1 MNIKCLA
8 APGAVAAWRL
18 DSRKYSYIENKGK
31 TMTGTNNTEI
41 SPAIL
46 KILANRGITD
56 PADISE
62 YMSPIPK
69 KTYDPFLM
77 KGMDEAS
84 DMIIEYARG
93 GRRIC
98 VYGDYD
104 ADGVTSVTLMMTL
117 LGELGADAWYY
128 IPSRFEEGYGLNRGA
143 IYRIAARGTELV
155 ITVDNGCVAFDEVA
169 YIKEKGMAVI
179 VTDHHN
185 VEAQSPDCLMLN
197 PKQSDDDYP
206 FSFLCGCGVA
216 FKLAQAIT
224 RKTGIDRK
232 KLNRMLDIVGIA
244 TVGDIV
250 PLVDENRTLVKYG
263 MDRIRRNERP
273 GLSCLLD
280 VAGIKAEAV
289 GSYNI
294 AFGIVPY
301 INSCGRM
308 KKADMGV
315 ELLTG
320 TDLSRDRELAATMKE
335 LNTLRRS
342 TQDAIYDKAV
352 KWIEAQAADA
362 KNYGADGAAGCD
374 KGGGCADNGYDGEN
388 ASDRIPYFI
397 LYYAGDAHEG
407 VTGIVAGKIKEKYY
421 RPVVIVTDSGDG
433 VVKGTGRSV
442 PGIDLHALLSKYSDL
457 FLRFGGHAGACG
469 FSMNSEH
476 IDHLRSGLNEDVKAM
491 LEKDPTLLTYTL
503 VPDAVITGDEVT
515 LELARDVRRM
525 EPFGEGNPRP
535 VFLIKDITVK
545 NVRKMGSDGQYR
557 KFSCMSAGGRLFDAV
572 CFDTDVKGLDDV
584 DAGSLID
591 IAGEVDENIWNGRSS
606 VQVVVR
612 DIEFS

>member
-1 MNIKCLA
+1 MEYK
-8 APGAVAAWRL
+8 
-18 DSRKYSYIENKGK
+18 NK
-31 TMTGTNNTEI
+31 TDI

-46 KILANRGITD
+46 RILKKRGITD
-56 PADISE
+56 PADIEE
-62 YMSPIPK
+62 YMSPTPK
-69 KTYDPFLM
+69 RTYDPFLM

-104 ADGVTSVTLMMTL
+104 CDGVTSVSLMMTL
-117 LGELGADAWYY
+117 LGELAADAWYY
-128 IPSRFEEGYGLNRGA
+128 IPSRFEEGYGLNKKA
-143 IYRIAARGTELV
+143 IDRIAERGTQLI

-185 VEAQSPDCLMLN
+185 VDTQSPDCIMLD
-197 PKQSDDDYP
+197 PKQTDDDYP

-216 FKLAQAIT
+216 FKLAQAVT
-224 RKTGIDRK
+224 RKTGISKK
-232 KLNRMLDIVGIA
+232 KLNSLLDIVGIA

-250 PLVDENRTLVKYG
+250 PLIDENRTLVKYG

-280 VAGIKAEAV
+280 AAGIKAEAV

-308 KKADMGV
+308 KRADMGV

-320 TDLSRDRELAATMKE
+320 LDIDRNEKLAASMKE
-335 LNTLRRS
+335 LNMLRRS
-342 TQDAIYDKAV
+342 TQDEIYNKAV
-352 KWIEAQAADA
+352 EWLEARAAVP
-362 KNYGADGAAGCD
+362 
-374 KGGGCADNGYDGEN
+374 ADNGCGEN
-388 ASDRIPYFI
+388 SGIPYFV

-421 RPVVIVTDSGDG
+421 RPVVIVTDSGNG
-433 VVKGTGRSV
+433 IVKGTGRSV
-442 PGIDLHALLSKYSDL
+442 PGIDLHALLGRYSHL
-457 FLRFGGHAGACG
+457 FMRFGGHAGACG
-469 FSMNSEH
+469 FSMSSEH
-476 IDHLRSGLNEDVKAM
+476 VDHLRECLNDDVRKMLDDRPGLLDYV
-491 LEKDPTLLTYTL
+491 L
-503 VPDAVITGDEVT
+503 VPDAVVTGDDVT

-525 EPFGEGNPRP
+525 EPFGEGNARP
-535 VFLIKDITVK
+535 VFRIKDITIR
-545 NVRKMGSDGQYR
+545 NVRKMGAEGQYR
-557 KFSCMSAGGRLFDAV
+557 KFSCMSEGGRMFDAV
-572 CFDTDVKGLDDV
+572 CFYGDIEYLDDV
-584 DAGSLID
+584 CAGD
-591 IAGEVDENIWNGRSS
+591 TVEFMGEIDENVWNGRSS

-612 DIEFS
+612 EINIM

>member
-1 MNIKCLA
+1 MEYK
-8 APGAVAAWRL
+8 
-18 DSRKYSYIENKGK
+18 NK
-31 TMTGTNNTEI
+31 TDI

-46 KILANRGITD
+46 RILKKRGITD
-56 PADISE
+56 PADIEE
-62 YMSPIPK
+62 YMSPTPRR
-69 KTYDPFLM
+69 TYDPFLM

-104 ADGVTSVTLMMTL
+104 CDGVTSVSLMMTL
-117 LGELGADAWYY
+117 LGELAADAWYY
-128 IPSRFEEGYGLNRGA
+128 IPSRFEEGYGLNKKA
-143 IYRIAARGTELV
+143 IDRIAEHGTQLI
-155 ITVDNGCVAFDEVA
+155 ITVDNGCVAFEEVA
-169 YIKEKGMAVI
+169 YIKEKGIAVI

-185 VEAQSPDCLMLN
+185 VDTQSPDCIMLD
-197 PKQSDDDYP
+197 PKQTDDDYP

-216 FKLAQAIT
+216 FKLAQAVT
-224 RKTGIDRK
+224 RKTGISKK
-232 KLNRMLDIVGIA
+232 KLNSLLDIVGIA

-250 PLVDENRTLVKYG
+250 PLIDENRTLVKYG

-280 VAGIKAEAV
+280 AAGIKAEAV

-308 KKADMGV
+308 KRADMGV

-320 TDLSRDRELAATMKE
+320 LDIDRNEKLAASMKE

-342 TQDAIYDKAV
+342 TQDEIYNKAV
-352 KWIEAQAADA
+352 EWLEARAAVP
-362 KNYGADGAAGCD
+362 
-374 KGGGCADNGYDGEN
+374 ADNGCGEN
-388 ASDRIPYFI
+388 SGIPYFV

-421 RPVVIVTDSGDG
+421 RPVVIVTDSGNG
-433 VVKGTGRSV
+433 IVKGTGRSV
-442 PGIDLHALLSKYSDL
+442 PGIDLHALLGRYSHL
-457 FLRFGGHAGACG
+457 FMRFGGHAGACG
-469 FSMNSEH
+469 FSMSSEH
-476 IDHLRSGLNEDVKAM
+476 VDHLRECLNDDVRKMLDDRPGLLDYV
-491 LEKDPTLLTYTL
+491 L
-503 VPDAVITGDEVT
+503 VPDAVITGDDVT

-525 EPFGEGNPRP
+525 EPFGEGNARP
-535 VFLIKDITVK
+535 VFRIKDITIR
-545 NVRKMGSDGQYR
+545 NVRKIGAEGQYR
-557 KFSCMSAGGRLFDAV
+557 KFSCMSEGGRMFDAV
-572 CFDTDVKGLDDV
+572 CFYGDIEYLDDV
-584 DAGSLID
+584 CAGD
-591 IAGEVDENIWNGRSS
+591 TVEFMGEIDENVWNGRSS

-612 DIEFS
+612 EINIM

>member
-1 MNIKCLA
+1 MEYK
-8 APGAVAAWRL
+8 
-18 DSRKYSYIENKGK
+18 NK
-31 TMTGTNNTEI
+31 TDI

-46 KILANRGITD
+46 GILKNRGITD
-56 PADISE
+56 TADIEE
-62 YMSPIPK
+62 YMSPTPK

-77 KGMDEAS
+77 KGMNEAS
-84 DMIIEYARG
+84 DMIIEYARS

-98 VYGDYD
+98 IYGDYD
-104 ADGVTSVTLMMTL
+104 CDGVTSVTLMMTL

-128 IPSRFEEGYGLNRGA
+128 IPSRFEEGYGLNRSA
-143 IYRIAARGTELV
+143 IDRIAERGTQLV

-185 VEAQSPDCLMLN
+185 VDTKSPDCIMLD
-197 PKQSDDDYP
+197 PKQTDDDYP

-224 RKTGIDRK
+224 RKTGISKK
-232 KLNRMLDIVGIA
+232 KLNSLLDIVGIA

-263 MDRIRRNERP
+263 MDRIRRNDRP

-280 VAGIKAEAV
+280 AAGIKAEAV

-308 KKADMGV
+308 KRADMGV

-320 TDLSRDRELAATMKE
+320 IDTDKNEKLAAAMKE

-342 TQDAIYDKAV
+342 TQDAIYNKAV
-352 KWIEAQAADA
+352 EWLEAQAAVP
-362 KNYGADGAAGCD
+362 ADDGC
-374 KGGGCADNGYDGEN
+374 GER
-388 ASDRIPYFI
+388 SGIPYFV

-421 RPVVIVTDSGDG
+421 RPVVIVTDSGNG
-433 VVKGTGRSV
+433 IVKGTGRSV
-442 PGIDLHALLSKYSDL
+442 LGIDLHALLSRYSHL
-457 FLRFGGHAGACG
+457 FMRFGGHAGACG
-469 FSMNSEH
+469 FSMKAEH
-476 IDHLRSGLNEDVKAM
+476 IEYLRNALNEDVKAM
-491 LEKDPTLLTYTL
+491 LDERPDLLKYVL
-503 VPDAVITGDEVT
+503 VPDAVITGDDVT

-525 EPFGEGNPRP
+525 EPFGEGNARP
-535 VFLIKDITVK
+535 VFMIKDITVR
-545 NVRKMGSDGQYR
+545 NVRKMGAEGQYR
-557 KFSCMSAGGRLFDAV
+557 KFSCMSKGGRMFDAV
-572 CFDTDVKGLDDV
+572 CFDSDLEYLDDV
-584 DAGSLID
+584 CAGD
-591 IAGEVDENIWNGRSS
+591 TVEFMGEIDENVWNGRSS

-612 DIEFS
+612 EINII

>member
-1 MNIKCLA
+1 MEYK
-8 APGAVAAWRL
+8 
-18 DSRKYSYIENKGK
+18 NK
-31 TMTGTNNTEI
+31 TDI

-46 KILANRGITD
+46 RILKKRGITD
-56 PADISE
+56 PADIEE
-62 YMSPIPK
+62 YMSPTPK
-69 KTYDPFLM
+69 RTYDPFLM

-93 GRRIC
+93 RRRIC

-104 ADGVTSVTLMMTL
+104 CDGVTSVSLMMTL
-117 LGELGADAWYY
+117 LGELAADAWYY
-128 IPSRFEEGYGLNRGA
+128 IPSRFEEGYGLNKKA
-143 IYRIAARGTELV
+143 IDRIAERGTQLI

-185 VEAQSPDCLMLN
+185 VDTQSPDCIMLD
-197 PKQSDDDYP
+197 PKQTDDDYP

-216 FKLAQAIT
+216 FKLAQAVT
-224 RKTGIDRK
+224 RKTGISRK
-232 KLNRMLDIVGIA
+232 KLNSLLDIVGIA

-250 PLVDENRTLVKYG
+250 PLIDENRTLVKYG

-280 VAGIKAEAV
+280 AAGIKAEAV

-308 KKADMGV
+308 KRADMGV

-320 TDLSRDRELAATMKE
+320 LDIDRNEKLAASMKE

-342 TQDAIYDKAV
+342 TQDEIYNKAV
-352 KWIEAQAADA
+352 EWLEARAAVT
-362 KNYGADGAAGCD
+362 
-374 KGGGCADNGYDGEN
+374 ADNGCGEN
-388 ASDRIPYFI
+388 NGIPYFV

-421 RPVVIVTDSGDG
+421 RPVVIVTDSGNG
-433 VVKGTGRSV
+433 IVKGTGRSV
-442 PGIDLHALLSKYSDL
+442 PGIDLHALLGRYSHL
-457 FLRFGGHAGACG
+457 FMRFGGHAGACG
-469 FSMNSEH
+469 FSMSSEH
-476 IDHLRSGLNEDVKAM
+476 VDHLRECLNDDVRKMLDDRPGLLDYV
-491 LEKDPTLLTYTL
+491 L
-503 VPDAVITGDEVT
+503 VPDAVVTGDDVT

-525 EPFGEGNPRP
+525 EPFGEGNARP
-535 VFLIKDITVK
+535 VFRIKDITIR
-545 NVRKMGSDGQYR
+545 NVRKMGAEGQYR
-557 KFSCMSAGGRLFDAV
+557 KFSCMSEGGRMFDAV
-572 CFDTDVKGLDDV
+572 CFDGDIEYLDDV
-584 DAGSLID
+584 CAGD
-591 IAGEVDENIWNGRSS
+591 TVEFMGEIDENVWNGIALRPYAG
-606 VQVVVR
+606 
-612 DIEFS
+612 I

>member
-1 MNIKCLA
+1 MEYK
-8 APGAVAAWRL
+8 
-18 DSRKYSYIENKGK
+18 NK
-31 TMTGTNNTEI
+31 TDI

-46 KILANRGITD
+46 RILKKRGITD
-56 PADISE
+56 PADIEE
-62 YMSPIPK
+62 YMSPTPK
-69 KTYDPFLM
+69 RTYDPFLM

-104 ADGVTSVTLMMTL
+104 CDGVTSVSLMMTL
-117 LGELGADAWYY
+117 LGELAADAWYY
-128 IPSRFEEGYGLNRGA
+128 IPSRFEEGYGLNKKA
-143 IYRIAARGTELV
+143 IDRIAERGTQLI

-185 VEAQSPDCLMLN
+185 VDTQSPDCIMLD
-197 PKQSDDDYP
+197 PKQTDDDYP

-216 FKLAQAIT
+216 FKLAQAVT
-224 RKTGIDRK
+224 RKTGISKK
-232 KLNRMLDIVGIA
+232 KLNSLLDIVGIA

-250 PLVDENRTLVKYG
+250 PLIDENRTLVKYG

-280 VAGIKAEAV
+280 AAGIKAEAV

-308 KKADMGV
+308 KRADMGV

-320 TDLSRDRELAATMKE
+320 LDIDRNEKLAASMKE

-342 TQDAIYDKAV
+342 TQDEIYNKAV
-352 KWIEAQAADA
+352 EWLEARAAVP
-362 KNYGADGAAGCD
+362 
-374 KGGGCADNGYDGEN
+374 ADNGCGEN
-388 ASDRIPYFI
+388 SGIPYFV

-421 RPVVIVTDSGDG
+421 RPVVIVTDSGNG
-433 VVKGTGRSV
+433 IVKGTGRSV
-442 PGIDLHALLSKYSDL
+442 PGIDLHALLGRYSHL
-457 FLRFGGHAGACG
+457 FMRFGGHAGACG
-469 FSMNSEH
+469 FSMSSEH
-476 IDHLRSGLNEDVKAM
+476 VDHLRECLNDDVRKMLDDRPGLLDYV
-491 LEKDPTLLTYTL
+491 L
-503 VPDAVITGDEVT
+503 VPDAVITGDDVT

-525 EPFGEGNPRP
+525 EPFGEGNARP
-535 VFLIKDITVK
+535 VFRIKDITIR
-545 NVRKMGSDGQYR
+545 NVRKMGAEGQYR
-557 KFSCMSAGGRLFDAV
+557 KFSCMSEGGRMFDAV
-572 CFDTDVKGLDDV
+572 CFYGDIEYLDDV
-584 DAGSLID
+584 CAGD
-591 IAGEVDENIWNGRSS
+591 TVEFMGEIDENVWNGRSS

-612 DIEFS
+612 EINIM

>member
-1 MNIKCLA
+1 MEYK
-8 APGAVAAWRL
+8 
-18 DSRKYSYIENKGK
+18 NK
-31 TMTGTNNTEI
+31 TDI

-46 KILANRGITD
+46 GILKKRGITD
-56 PADISE
+56 PADIEE
-62 YMSPIPK
+62 YMSPTPK
-69 KTYDPFLM
+69 RTYDPFLM

-104 ADGVTSVTLMMTL
+104 CDGVTSVSLMMTL
-117 LGELGADAWYY
+117 LGELAADAWYY
-128 IPSRFEEGYGLNRGA
+128 IPSRFEEGYGLNKKA
-143 IYRIAARGTELV
+143 IDRIAERGTQLI

-185 VEAQSPDCLMLN
+185 VDTQSPDCIMLD
-197 PKQSDDDYP
+197 PKQTDDDYP

-216 FKLAQAIT
+216 FKLAQAVT
-224 RKTGIDRK
+224 RKTGISKK
-232 KLNRMLDIVGIA
+232 KLNSLLDIVGIA

-250 PLVDENRTLVKYG
+250 PLIDENRTLVKYG

-280 VAGIKAEAV
+280 AAGIKAEAV

-308 KKADMGV
+308 KRADMGV

-320 TDLSRDRELAATMKE
+320 LNMDRNEKLAASMKE

-342 TQDAIYDKAV
+342 TQDEIYNKAV
-352 KWIEAQAADA
+352 EWLEARAAVPT
-362 KNYGADGAAGCD
+362 
-374 KGGGCADNGYDGEN
+374 DNGCGEN
-388 ASDRIPYFI
+388 SGIPYFV

-421 RPVVIVTDSGDG
+421 RPVVIVTDSGNG
-433 VVKGTGRSV
+433 IVKGTGRSV
-442 PGIDLHALLSKYSDL
+442 PGIDLHALLGRYSHL
-457 FLRFGGHAGACG
+457 FMRFGGHAGACG
-469 FSMNSEH
+469 FSMSSEH
-476 IDHLRSGLNEDVKAM
+476 VDHLRECLNDDVRKMLDDRPGLLDCV
-491 LEKDPTLLTYTL
+491 L
-503 VPDAVITGDEVT
+503 VPDAVITGDDVT

-525 EPFGEGNPRP
+525 EPFGEGNARP
-535 VFLIKDITVK
+535 VFRIKDITIR
-545 NVRKMGSDGQYR
+545 NVRKMGAEGQYR
-557 KFSCMSAGGRLFDAV
+557 KFSCMSEGGRMFDAV
-572 CFDTDVKGLDDV
+572 CFDGDIEYLDDV
-584 DAGSLID
+584 CAGD
-591 IAGEVDENIWNGRSS
+591 TVEFMGEIDENVWNGRSS

-612 DIEFS
+612 EINIM

>member
-1 MNIKCLA
+1 MEYK
-8 APGAVAAWRL
+8 
-18 DSRKYSYIENKGK
+18 NK
-31 TMTGTNNTEI
+31 TDI

-46 KILANRGITD
+46 RILKKRGITD
-56 PADISE
+56 PADIEE
-62 YMSPIPK
+62 YMSPTPRR
-69 KTYDPFLM
+69 TYDPFLM

-104 ADGVTSVTLMMTL
+104 CDGVTSVSLMMTL
-117 LGELGADAWYY
+117 LGELAADAWYY
-128 IPSRFEEGYGLNRGA
+128 IPSRFEEGYGLNKKA
-143 IYRIAARGTELV
+143 IDRIAERGTQLI

-185 VEAQSPDCLMLN
+185 VDTQSPDCIMLD
-197 PKQSDDDYP
+197 PKQTDDDYP

-216 FKLAQAIT
+216 FKLAQAVT
-224 RKTGIDRK
+224 RKTGISKK
-232 KLNRMLDIVGIA
+232 KLNSLLDIVGIA

-250 PLVDENRTLVKYG
+250 PLIDENRTLVKYG

-280 VAGIKAEAV
+280 AAGIKAEAV

-308 KKADMGV
+308 KRADMGV

-320 TDLSRDRELAATMKE
+320 LDIDRNEKLAASMKE

-342 TQDAIYDKAV
+342 TQDEIYNKAV
-352 KWIEAQAADA
+352 EWLEARAAVT
-362 KNYGADGAAGCD
+362 
-374 KGGGCADNGYDGEN
+374 ADNGCGEN
-388 ASDRIPYFI
+388 SGIPYFV

-421 RPVVIVTDSGDG
+421 RPVVIVTDSGNG
-433 VVKGTGRSV
+433 IVKGTGRSV
-442 PGIDLHALLSKYSDL
+442 PGIDLHALLGRYSHL
-457 FLRFGGHAGACG
+457 FMRFGGHAGACG
-469 FSMNSEH
+469 FSMSSEH
-476 IDHLRSGLNEDVKAM
+476 VDHLRECLNDDVRKMLDDRPGLLDYV
-491 LEKDPTLLTYTL
+491 L
-503 VPDAVITGDEVT
+503 VPDAVITGDDVT

-525 EPFGEGNPRP
+525 EPFGEGNARP
-535 VFLIKDITVK
+535 VFRIKDITIR
-545 NVRKMGSDGQYR
+545 NVRKMGAEGQYR
-557 KFSCMSAGGRLFDAV
+557 KFSCMSEGGRMFDAV
-572 CFDTDVKGLDDV
+572 CFYGDIEYLDDV
-584 DAGSLID
+584 CAGD
-591 IAGEVDENIWNGRSS
+591 TVEFMGEIDENVWNGRSS

-612 DIEFS
+612 EINIM

>member
-1 MNIKCLA
+1 MEYK
-8 APGAVAAWRL
+8 
-18 DSRKYSYIENKGK
+18 NK
-31 TMTGTNNTEI
+31 TDI

-46 KILANRGITD
+46 RILKKRGITD
-56 PADISE
+56 PADIEE
-62 YMSPIPK
+62 YMSPTPRR
-69 KTYDPFLM
+69 TYDPFLM

-93 GRRIC
+93 RRRIC

-104 ADGVTSVTLMMTL
+104 CDGVTSVSLMMTL
-117 LGELGADAWYY
+117 LGELAADAWYY
-128 IPSRFEEGYGLNRGA
+128 IPSRFEEGYGLNKKA
-143 IYRIAARGTELV
+143 IDRIAERGTQLI

-169 YIKEKGMAVI
+169 YIKENGMAVI

-185 VEAQSPDCLMLN
+185 VDTQSPDCIMLD
-197 PKQSDDDYP
+197 PKQTDDDYP

-216 FKLAQAIT
+216 FKLAQAVT
-224 RKTGIDRK
+224 RKTGISRK
-232 KLNRMLDIVGIA
+232 KLNSLLDIVGIA

-250 PLVDENRTLVKYG
+250 PLIDENRTLVKYG

-280 VAGIKAEAV
+280 AAGIKAEAV

-308 KKADMGV
+308 KRADMGV

-320 TDLSRDRELAATMKE
+320 LDIDRNERLAASMKE

-342 TQDAIYDKAV
+342 TQDEIYNKAV
-352 KWIEAQAADA
+352 EWLEARAAVP
-362 KNYGADGAAGCD
+362 
-374 KGGGCADNGYDGEN
+374 ADNGCGEN
-388 ASDRIPYFI
+388 SGIPYFV

-421 RPVVIVTDSGDG
+421 RPVVIVTDSGNG
-433 VVKGTGRSV
+433 IVKGTGRSV
-442 PGIDLHALLSKYSDL
+442 PGIDLHALLGRYSHL
-457 FLRFGGHAGACG
+457 FMRFGGHAGACG
-469 FSMNSEH
+469 FSMSSEH
-476 IDHLRSGLNEDVKAM
+476 VDHLRECLNDDVRKMLDDRPGLLDYV
-491 LEKDPTLLTYTL
+491 L
-503 VPDAVITGDEVT
+503 VPDAVITGDDVT

-525 EPFGEGNPRP
+525 EPFGEGNARP
-535 VFLIKDITVK
+535 VFRIKDITIR
-545 NVRKMGSDGQYR
+545 NVRKMGAEGQYR
-557 KFSCMSAGGRLFDAV
+557 KFSCMSEGGRMFDAV
-572 CFDTDVKGLDDV
+572 CFYGDIEYLDDV
-584 DAGSLID
+584 CAGD
-591 IAGEVDENIWNGRSS
+591 TVEFMGEIDENVWNGRSS

-612 DIEFS
+612 EINIM

>member
-1 MNIKCLA
+1 MEYK
-8 APGAVAAWRL
+8 
-18 DSRKYSYIENKGK
+18 NK
-31 TMTGTNNTEI
+31 TDI

-46 KILANRGITD
+46 RILKKRGITD
-56 PADISE
+56 PADIEE
-62 YMSPIPK
+62 YMSPTPRR
-69 KTYDPFLM
+69 TYDPFLM

-104 ADGVTSVTLMMTL
+104 CDGVTSVSLMMTL
-117 LGELGADAWYY
+117 LGELAADAWYY
-128 IPSRFEEGYGLNRGA
+128 IPSRFEEGYGLNKKA
-143 IYRIAARGTELV
+143 IDRIAERGTQLI

-185 VEAQSPDCLMLN
+185 VDTQSPDCIMLD
-197 PKQSDDDYP
+197 PKQTDDDYP

-216 FKLAQAIT
+216 FKLAQAVT
-224 RKTGIDRK
+224 RKTGISRK
-232 KLNRMLDIVGIA
+232 KLNSLLDIVGIA

-250 PLVDENRTLVKYG
+250 PLIDENRTLVKYG

-280 VAGIKAEAV
+280 AAGIKAEAV

-308 KKADMGV
+308 KRADMGV

-320 TDLSRDRELAATMKE
+320 LDIDRNEKLAASMKE

-342 TQDAIYDKAV
+342 TQDEIYNKAV
-352 KWIEAQAADA
+352 EWLEARAAVP
-362 KNYGADGAAGCD
+362 
-374 KGGGCADNGYDGEN
+374 ADNGCGEN
-388 ASDRIPYFI
+388 SGIPYFV

-421 RPVVIVTDSGDG
+421 RPVVIVTDSGNG
-433 VVKGTGRSV
+433 IVKGTGRSV
-442 PGIDLHALLSKYSDL
+442 PGIDLHALLGRYSHL
-457 FLRFGGHAGACG
+457 FMRFGGHAGACG
-469 FSMNSEH
+469 FSMSSEH
-476 IDHLRSGLNEDVKAM
+476 VDHLRECLNDDVRKMLDDRPGLLDYV
-491 LEKDPTLLTYTL
+491 L
-503 VPDAVITGDEVT
+503 VPDAVITGDDVT

-525 EPFGEGNPRP
+525 EPFGEGNARP
-535 VFLIKDITVK
+535 VFRIKDITIR
-545 NVRKMGSDGQYR
+545 NVRKMGAEGQYR
-557 KFSCMSAGGRLFDAV
+557 KFSCMSEGGRMFDAV
-572 CFDTDVKGLDDV
+572 CFYGDIEYLDDV
-584 DAGSLID
+584 CAGD
-591 IAGEVDENIWNGRSS
+591 TVEFMGEIDENVWNGRSS

-612 DIEFS
+612 EINIM

>member
-1 MNIKCLA
+1 MDKMN
-8 APGAVAAWRL
+8 V
-18 DSRKYSYIENKGK
+18 
-31 TMTGTNNTEI
+31 

-46 KILANRGITD
+46 RILENRGIID
-56 PADISE
+56 PADVEE
-62 YMSPIPK
+62 YMSPTPK
-69 KTYDPFLM
+69 RTYDPFLM

-84 DMIIEYARG
+84 DMIINYARG

-128 IPSRFEEGYGLNRGA
+128 IPSRFEEGYGLNKKA
-143 IYRIAARGTELV
+143 IDKIAERGTELM
-155 ITVDNGCVAFDEVA
+155 ITVDNGCVAFDEVE
-169 YIKEKGMAVI
+169 YIKEKGMEVI

-185 VEAQSPDCLMLN
+185 VEAQSPDCLMLD
-197 PKQSDDDYP
+197 PKQPGDDYP

-224 RKTGIDRK
+224 RKTGISKK
-232 KLNRMLDIVGIA
+232 KLNSLLDIVGIA

-263 MDRIRRNERP
+263 MDRIRRNERA

-280 VAGIKAEAV
+280 AAGIKPEAV

-308 KKADMGV
+308 KRADMGV

-320 TDLSRDRELAATMKE
+320 TDTDKGAELAAAMKE
-335 LNTLRRS
+335 LNTLRRG

-352 KWIEAQAADA
+352 QWLDAQAAESDS
-362 KNYGADGAAGCD
+362 AAGTERSERTQYA
-374 KGGGCADNGYDGEN
+374 KDG
-388 ASDRIPYFI
+388 IPYFI

-407 VTGIVAGKIKEKYY
+407 VTGIVAGKIKERYY

-433 VVKGTGRSV
+433 MVKGTGRSV
-442 PGIDLHALLSKYSDL
+442 PGIDLHALLSRYSK
-457 FLRFGGHAGACG
+457 FFMRFGGHAGACG
-469 FSMNSEH
+469 FSMSAEH
-476 IDHLRSGLNEDVKAM
+476 IDHLRDSLNADVAEM
-491 LEKDPTLLTYTL
+491 LVDKPDLLDYVL

-535 VFLIKDITVK
+535 VFMIEDVTVR
-545 NVRKMGSDGQYR
+545 NVRTMGSEGQYR
-557 KFSCMSAGGRLFDAV
+557 KFSCVSAGGRMFDAV
-572 CFDTDVKGLDDV
+572 CFDTDAVGADDV
-584 DAGSLID
+584 AAGSAVR
-591 IAGEVDENIWNGRSS
+591 IAGEIDENVWNGRSS
-606 VQVVVR
+606 VQVIVR
-612 DIEFS
+612 DIKTI

>member
-1 MNIKCLA
+1 MEYK
-8 APGAVAAWRL
+8 
-18 DSRKYSYIENKGK
+18 NK
-31 TMTGTNNTEI
+31 TDI

-46 KILANRGITD
+46 RILKKRGITD
-56 PADISE
+56 PADIEE
-62 YMSPIPK
+62 YMSPTPRR
-69 KTYDPFLM
+69 TYDPFLM

-93 GRRIC
+93 RRRIC

-104 ADGVTSVTLMMTL
+104 CDGVTSVSLMMTL
-117 LGELGADAWYY
+117 LGELAADAWYY
-128 IPSRFEEGYGLNRGA
+128 IPSRFEEGYGLNKKA
-143 IYRIAARGTELV
+143 IDRIAERGTQLI

-185 VEAQSPDCLMLN
+185 VDTQSPDCIMLD
-197 PKQSDDDYP
+197 PKQTDDDYP

-216 FKLAQAIT
+216 FKLAQAVT
-224 RKTGIDRK
+224 RKTGISKK
-232 KLNRMLDIVGIA
+232 KLNSLLDIVGIA

-250 PLVDENRTLVKYG
+250 PLIDENRTLVKYG
-263 MDRIRRNERP
+263 MDRIRRNERL

-280 VAGIKAEAV
+280 AAGIKAETV

-308 KKADMGV
+308 KRADMGV

-320 TDLSRDRELAATMKE
+320 LDIDRNEKLAASMKE

-342 TQDAIYDKAV
+342 TQDEIYNKAV
-352 KWIEAQAADA
+352 EWLEARAAVP
-362 KNYGADGAAGCD
+362 
-374 KGGGCADNGYDGEN
+374 ADNGCGKN
-388 ASDRIPYFI
+388 SGIPYFV

-421 RPVVIVTDSGDG
+421 RPVVIVTDSGNG
-433 VVKGTGRSV
+433 IVKGTGRSV
-442 PGIDLHALLSKYSDL
+442 PGIDLHALLGRYSHL
-457 FLRFGGHAGACG
+457 FMRFGGHAGACG
-469 FSMNSEH
+469 FSMSSEH
-476 IDHLRSGLNEDVKAM
+476 IDHLRECLNDDVRKMLDDRPGLLDYV
-491 LEKDPTLLTYTL
+491 L
-503 VPDAVITGDEVT
+503 VPDAVITGDDVT

-525 EPFGEGNPRP
+525 EPFGEGNARP
-535 VFLIKDITVK
+535 VFRIKDITIR
-545 NVRKMGSDGQYR
+545 NVRKMGAEGQYR
-557 KFSCMSAGGRLFDAV
+557 KFSCMSEGGRMFDAV
-572 CFDTDVKGLDDV
+572 CFYSDIEYLDDV
-584 DAGSLID
+584 CAGD
-591 IAGEVDENIWNGRSS
+591 TVEFMGEIDENVWNGRSS

-612 DIEFS
+612 EINIM

>member
-1 MNIKCLA
+1 MEYK
-8 APGAVAAWRL
+8 
-18 DSRKYSYIENKGK
+18 NK
-31 TMTGTNNTEI
+31 TDR

-46 KILANRGITD
+46 RILKKRGITD
-56 PADISE
+56 PADIEE
-62 YMSPIPK
+62 YMSPTPK
-69 KTYDPFLM
+69 RTYDPFLM

-104 ADGVTSVTLMMTL
+104 CDGVTSVSLMMTL
-117 LGELGADAWYY
+117 LGELAADAWYY
-128 IPSRFEEGYGLNRGA
+128 IPSRFEEGYGLNKKA
-143 IYRIAARGTELV
+143 IDRIAERGTQLI

-185 VEAQSPDCLMLN
+185 VDTQSPDCIMLD
-197 PKQSDDDYP
+197 PKQTDDDYP

-216 FKLAQAIT
+216 FKLAQAVT
-224 RKTGIDRK
+224 RKTGISRK
-232 KLNRMLDIVGIA
+232 KLNSLLDIVGIA

-250 PLVDENRTLVKYG
+250 PLIDENRTLVKYG

-280 VAGIKAEAV
+280 AAGIKAEAV

-308 KKADMGV
+308 KRADMGV

-320 TDLSRDRELAATMKE
+320 LDIDRNEKLAASMKE

-342 TQDAIYDKAV
+342 TQDEIYNKAV
-352 KWIEAQAADA
+352 EWLEARAAVP
-362 KNYGADGAAGCD
+362 
-374 KGGGCADNGYDGEN
+374 ADNGCGEN
-388 ASDRIPYFI
+388 SGIPYFV

-421 RPVVIVTDSGDG
+421 RPVVIVTDSGNG
-433 VVKGTGRSV
+433 IVKGTGRSV
-442 PGIDLHALLSKYSDL
+442 PGIDLHALLGRYSHL
-457 FLRFGGHAGACG
+457 FMRFGGHAGACG
-469 FSMNSEH
+469 FSMSSEH
-476 IDHLRSGLNEDVKAM
+476 VDHLRECLNDDVRKMLDDRPGLLDYV
-491 LEKDPTLLTYTL
+491 L
-503 VPDAVITGDEVT
+503 VPDAVITGDDVT

-525 EPFGEGNPRP
+525 EPFGEGNARP
-535 VFLIKDITVK
+535 VFRIKDITIR
-545 NVRKMGSDGQYR
+545 NVRKMGAEGQYR
-557 KFSCMSAGGRLFDAV
+557 KFSCMSEGGRMFDAV
-572 CFDTDVKGLDDV
+572 CLDGDIEYLDDV
-584 DAGSLID
+584 CAGD
-591 IAGEVDENIWNGRSS
+591 TVEFMGEIDENVWNGRSS

-612 DIEFS
+612 EINIM

>member
-1 MNIKCLA
+1 MEYK
-8 APGAVAAWRL
+8 
-18 DSRKYSYIENKGK
+18 NK
-31 TMTGTNNTEI
+31 TDI

-46 KILANRGITD
+46 RILKKRGITD
-56 PADISE
+56 PADIEE
-62 YMSPIPK
+62 YMSPTPK
-69 KTYDPFLM
+69 RTYDPFLM

-104 ADGVTSVTLMMTL
+104 CDGVTSVSLMMTL
-117 LGELGADAWYY
+117 LGELATDAWYY
-128 IPSRFEEGYGLNRGA
+128 IPSRFEEGYGLNKKA
-143 IYRIAARGTELV
+143 IDRIAERGTQLI

-185 VEAQSPDCLMLN
+185 VDTQSPDCIMLD
-197 PKQSDDDYP
+197 PKQTDDDYP

-216 FKLAQAIT
+216 FKLAQAVT
-224 RKTGIDRK
+224 RKTGISKK
-232 KLNRMLDIVGIA
+232 KLNSLLDIVGIA

-250 PLVDENRTLVKYG
+250 PLIDENRTLVKYG

-280 VAGIKAEAV
+280 AAGIKAEAV

-308 KKADMGV
+308 KRADMGV

-320 TDLSRDRELAATMKE
+320 LDIDRNEKLAASMKE

-342 TQDAIYDKAV
+342 TQDEIYNKAV
-352 KWIEAQAADA
+352 EWLEARAAVP
-362 KNYGADGAAGCD
+362 
-374 KGGGCADNGYDGEN
+374 ADNGCGEN
-388 ASDRIPYFI
+388 SGIPYFV

-421 RPVVIVTDSGDG
+421 RPVVIVTDSVNGI
-433 VVKGTGRSV
+433 VKGTGRSV
-442 PGIDLHALLSKYSDL
+442 PGIDLHALLGRYSHL
-457 FLRFGGHAGACG
+457 FMRFGGHAGACG
-469 FSMNSEH
+469 FSMSSEH
-476 IDHLRSGLNEDVKAM
+476 VDHLRECLNDDVRKMLDDRPGLLDYV
-491 LEKDPTLLTYTL
+491 L
-503 VPDAVITGDEVT
+503 VPDAVITGDDVT

-525 EPFGEGNPRP
+525 EPFGEGNARP
-535 VFLIKDITVK
+535 VFRIKDITIR
-545 NVRKMGSDGQYR
+545 NVRKMGAEGQYR
-557 KFSCMSAGGRLFDAV
+557 KFSCMSEGGRMFDAV
-572 CFDTDVKGLDDV
+572 CFYGDIEYLDDV
-584 DAGSLID
+584 CAGD
-591 IAGEVDENIWNGRSS
+591 TVEFMGEIDENVWNGRSS

-612 DIEFS
+612 EINIM

>member
-1 MNIKCLA
+1 MEYK
-8 APGAVAAWRL
+8 
-18 DSRKYSYIENKGK
+18 NK
-31 TMTGTNNTEI
+31 TDI

-46 KILANRGITD
+46 RILKKRGITD
-56 PADISE
+56 PADIEE
-62 YMSPIPK
+62 YMSPTPRR
-69 KTYDPFLM
+69 TYDPFLM

-104 ADGVTSVTLMMTL
+104 CDGVTSVSLMMTL
-117 LGELGADAWYY
+117 LGELAADAWYY
-128 IPSRFEEGYGLNRGA
+128 IPSRFEEGYGLNKKA
-143 IYRIAARGTELV
+143 IDRIAERGTQLI

-185 VEAQSPDCLMLN
+185 VDTQSPDCIMLD
-197 PKQSDDDYP
+197 PKQTDDDYP

-216 FKLAQAIT
+216 FKLAQAVT
-224 RKTGIDRK
+224 RKTGISKK
-232 KLNRMLDIVGIA
+232 KLNSLLDIVGIA

-250 PLVDENRTLVKYG
+250 PLIDENRTLVKYG

-280 VAGIKAEAV
+280 AAGIKAEAV

-308 KKADMGV
+308 KRADMGV

-320 TDLSRDRELAATMKE
+320 LDIDRNEKLAASMKE

-342 TQDAIYDKAV
+342 TQDEIYNKAV
-352 KWIEAQAADA
+352 EWLEARAAVP
-362 KNYGADGAAGCD
+362 
-374 KGGGCADNGYDGEN
+374 ADNGCGEN
-388 ASDRIPYFI
+388 SGIPYFV

-421 RPVVIVTDSGDG
+421 RPVVIVTDSGNG
-433 VVKGTGRSV
+433 IVKGTGRSV
-442 PGIDLHALLSKYSDL
+442 PGIDLHALLGRYSHL
-457 FLRFGGHAGACG
+457 FMRFGGHAGACG
-469 FSMNSEH
+469 FSMSSEH
-476 IDHLRSGLNEDVKAM
+476 VDHLRECLNDDVRKMLDDRPGLLDYV
-491 LEKDPTLLTYTL
+491 L
-503 VPDAVITGDEVT
+503 VPDAVITGDDVT

-525 EPFGEGNPRP
+525 EPFGEGNARP
-535 VFLIKDITVK
+535 VFRIKDITIR
-545 NVRKMGSDGQYR
+545 NVRKMGAEGQYR
-557 KFSCMSAGGRLFDAV
+557 KFSCMSEGGRMFDAV
-572 CFDTDVKGLDDV
+572 CFYGDIEYLDDV
-584 DAGSLID
+584 CAGD
-591 IAGEVDENIWNGRSS
+591 TVEFMGEIDENVWNGRSS

-612 DIEFS
+612 EINIM

>member
-1 MNIKCLA
+1 MEYK
-8 APGAVAAWRL
+8 
-18 DSRKYSYIENKGK
+18 NK
-31 TMTGTNNTEI
+31 TDI

-46 KILANRGITD
+46 RILKKRGITD
-56 PADISE
+56 PADIEE
-62 YMSPIPK
+62 YMSPTPRR
-69 KTYDPFLM
+69 TYDPFLM

-93 GRRIC
+93 RRRIC

-104 ADGVTSVTLMMTL
+104 CDGVTSVSLMMTL
-117 LGELGADAWYY
+117 LGELAADAWYY
-128 IPSRFEEGYGLNRGA
+128 IPSRFEEGYGLNKKA
-143 IYRIAARGTELV
+143 IDRIEERGTQLI

-185 VEAQSPDCLMLN
+185 VDTQSPDCIMLD
-197 PKQSDDDYP
+197 PKQTDDDYP

-216 FKLAQAIT
+216 FKLAQAVT
-224 RKTGIDRK
+224 RKTGISRK
-232 KLNRMLDIVGIA
+232 KLNSLLDIVGIA

-250 PLVDENRTLVKYG
+250 PLIDENRTLVKYG

-280 VAGIKAEAV
+280 AAGIKAEAV

-308 KKADMGV
+308 KRADMGV

-320 TDLSRDRELAATMKE
+320 LDIDRNEKLAASMKE

-342 TQDAIYDKAV
+342 TQDEIYNKAV
-352 KWIEAQAADA
+352 EWLEARAAVP
-362 KNYGADGAAGCD
+362 
-374 KGGGCADNGYDGEN
+374 ADNGCGEN
-388 ASDRIPYFI
+388 SGIPYFV

-421 RPVVIVTDSGDG
+421 RPVVIVTDSGNG
-433 VVKGTGRSV
+433 IVKGTGRSV
-442 PGIDLHALLSKYSDL
+442 PGIDLHALLGRYSHL
-457 FLRFGGHAGACG
+457 FMRFGGHAGACG
-469 FSMNSEH
+469 FSMSSEH
-476 IDHLRSGLNEDVKAM
+476 IDHLRECLNDDVRKMLDDRPGLLDYV
-491 LEKDPTLLTYTL
+491 L
-503 VPDAVITGDEVT
+503 VPDAVITGDDVT

-525 EPFGEGNPRP
+525 EPFGEGNARP
-535 VFLIKDITVK
+535 VFRIKDITIR
-545 NVRKMGSDGQYR
+545 NVRKMGAEGQYR
-557 KFSCMSAGGRLFDAV
+557 KFSCMSEGGRMFDAV
-572 CFDTDVKGLDDV
+572 CFYGDIEYLDDV
-584 DAGSLID
+584 CAGDTVEFI
-591 IAGEVDENIWNGRSS
+591 GEIDENVWNGRSS

-612 DIEFS
+612 EINIM

>member
-1 MNIKCLA
+1 MEYK
-8 APGAVAAWRL
+8 
-18 DSRKYSYIENKGK
+18 NK
-31 TMTGTNNTEI
+31 TDI

-46 KILANRGITD
+46 RILKKRGITD
-56 PADISE
+56 PADIEE
-62 YMSPIPK
+62 YMSPTPRR
-69 KTYDPFLM
+69 TYDPFLM

-93 GRRIC
+93 RRRIC

-104 ADGVTSVTLMMTL
+104 CDGVTSVSLMMTL
-117 LGELGADAWYY
+117 LGELAADAWYY
-128 IPSRFEEGYGLNRGA
+128 IPSRFEEGYGLNKKA
-143 IYRIAARGTELV
+143 IDRIAERGTQLI

-185 VEAQSPDCLMLN
+185 VDTQSPDCIMLD
-197 PKQSDDDYP
+197 PKQTDDDYP

-216 FKLAQAIT
+216 FKLAQAVT
-224 RKTGIDRK
+224 RKTGISKK
-232 KLNRMLDIVGIA
+232 KLNSLLDIVGIA

-250 PLVDENRTLVKYG
+250 PLIDENRTLVKYG

-280 VAGIKAEAV
+280 AAGIKAEAV

-308 KKADMGV
+308 KRADMGV

-320 TDLSRDRELAATMKE
+320 LDIDRNEKLAASMKE

-342 TQDAIYDKAV
+342 TQDEIYNKAV
-352 KWIEAQAADA
+352 EWLEARAAVP
-362 KNYGADGAAGCD
+362 
-374 KGGGCADNGYDGEN
+374 ADNGCGEN
-388 ASDRIPYFI
+388 SGIPYFV

-421 RPVVIVTDSGDG
+421 RPVVIVTDSGNG
-433 VVKGTGRSV
+433 IVKGTGRSV
-442 PGIDLHALLSKYSDL
+442 PGIDLHALLGRYSHL
-457 FLRFGGHAGACG
+457 FMRFGGHAGACG
-469 FSMNSEH
+469 FSMSSEH
-476 IDHLRSGLNEDVKAM
+476 VDHLRECLNDDVRKMLDDRPGLLDYV
-491 LEKDPTLLTYTL
+491 L
-503 VPDAVITGDEVT
+503 VPDAVITGDDVT

-525 EPFGEGNPRP
+525 EPFGEGNARP
-535 VFLIKDITVK
+535 VFRIKDITIR
-545 NVRKMGSDGQYR
+545 NVRKMGAEGQYR
-557 KFSCMSAGGRLFDAV
+557 KFSCMSEGGRIFDAV
-572 CFDTDVKGLDDV
+572 CFYGDIEYLDDV
-584 DAGSLID
+584 CAGD
-591 IAGEVDENIWNGRSS
+591 TVEFMGEIDENVWNGRSS

-612 DIEFS
+612 EINIM

>member
-1 MNIKCLA
+1 
-8 APGAVAAWRL
+8 
-18 DSRKYSYIENKGK
+18 
-31 TMTGTNNTEI
+31 MTGTNNTEV

-46 KILANRGITD
+46 KILANRGITEPD
-56 PADISE
+56 DINE

-69 KTYDPFLM
+69 RTYDPFLM

-143 IYRIAARGTELV
+143 IDRIAERGTELV

-169 YIKEKGMAVI
+169 YIKEKGMTVI

-197 PKQSDDDYP
+197 PKQADDDYP

-216 FKLAQAIT
+216 FKLAQAVT

-232 KLNRMLDIVGIA
+232 KLNSLLDIVGIA

-280 VAGIKAEAV
+280 AAGIKAEAV

-308 KKADMGV
+308 KRADMGV
-315 ELLTG
+315 ELLTSSDIKKD
-320 TDLSRDRELAATMKE
+320 TELAAAMKE

-342 TQDAIYDKAV
+342 TQDAIYDEAV
-352 KWIEAQAADA
+352 KWIESQA
-362 KNYGADGAAGCD
+362 ADGAAV
-374 KGGGCADNGYDGEN
+374 
-388 ASDRIPYFI
+388 ASDGGSCECYSGDAADGIPYFI

-433 VVKGTGRSV
+433 MVKGTGRSV

-469 FSMNSEH
+469 FSMKAEH
-476 IDHLRSGLNEDVKAM
+476 IEYLRKGLNEDVRVM
-491 LEKDPTLLTYTL
+491 LDQKPELLKYVL

-535 VFLIKDITVK
+535 VFMIKDITVK
-545 NVRKMGSDGQYR
+545 NVRIMGSEGQYR
-557 KFSCMSAGGRLFDAV
+557 KFSCMSAGGRMFDAV
-572 CFDTDVKGLDDV
+572 CFDSNVEGLGDV
-584 DAGSLID
+584 DAGSVVE
-591 IAGEVDENIWNGRSS
+591 IAGEIDENVWNGRSS

-612 DIEFS
+612 DINVL